1 MEEDMGDPRNP
12 DPNHLKLH
20 APNLAEVF
28 TTGTNALAV
37 AALRCIMT
45 PGDPGLVIRATL
57 LPHLQH
63 IKKLAEES
71 IDLIERVAPASPSPG
86 ESDV

>member
-1 MEEDMGDPRNP
+1 MEDPRNP
-12 DPNHLKLH
+12 DPNYLKLY

-37 AALRCIMT
+37 AALRCVMT
-45 PGDPGLVIRATL
+45 PGDSGPVIRATL

-63 IKKLAEES
+63 IKRLAEES
-71 IDLIERVAPASPSPG
+71 IALIERVAPASSSPG
-86 ESDV
+86 ESDG